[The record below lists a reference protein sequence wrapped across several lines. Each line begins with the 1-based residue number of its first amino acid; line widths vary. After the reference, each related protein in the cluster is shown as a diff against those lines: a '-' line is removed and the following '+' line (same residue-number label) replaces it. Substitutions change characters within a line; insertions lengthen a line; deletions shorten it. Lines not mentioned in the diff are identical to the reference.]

1 MEPSMNSVDQELSS
15 SAASAVEVRRLL
27 EENARFRSLLMAH
40 GIPIPEAGPPALHP
54 PQASNPAPEARKPGI
69 ATAEQRI
76 ALFRSLFRGRE
87 DIYAIRWENNDG
99 RSGYMPKADRD
110 WKSYL
115 SANDEDRKKVDRL
128 TRTYR
133 PLTADVIHGHLVGEQ
148 TVGIYPLL
156 QDETCW
162 LLAVDFDKKA
172 WQEDTIAFLA
182 ACGELSVPAAL
193 ERSRSGKGGH
203 VWIFF
208 ERAIPASI
216 ARKLGCVIL
225 TRTMESRHQ
234 LGLDSYD
241 RLFPN
246 QDTIPKGGFGNLIA
260 LPLQK
265 LPRANNNSVFVDR
278 EFRPYP
284 DQWEFLASVKRMSPD
299 AVEAV
304 VVEAQQRG
312 DLLGARINS
321 AEDEELSPWALPPSK
336 ARAEPE
342 ILGPFPAQVQVVR
355 SNFVYVEKN
364 GLPSA
369 MLNRLLR
376 LAAFQNP
383 EFYKAQAMRLPTFNK
398 PRVIACGEDLANYI
412 ALPRGC
418 IGDVLRLFEAHHI
431 TPVTRD
437 ERFAGRPIDV
447 MFSGQLRPAQ
457 LEAAATIA
465 QYDDGILCAPT
476 AFGKTAL
483 AAWMIGQRKVNTLVL
498 VHRQQLLDQ
507 WQARL
512 AMFLNLPAK
521 SIGQIGGGKSNP
533 SGYVD
538 VAIIQSSHDKAGV
551 KEFVAEYGQVIV
563 DECHHLSAFTFEQ
576 VMKQVKAKYVL
587 GLTATPERKDGHHPI
602 IYMQCGPIRY
612 KLSARSMTASSPFE
626 HEVIPRLTEF
636 CVPPE
641 QADTTIQELYA
652 GLVDDRA
659 RNELIVG
666 DLLRAVQD
674 GCSPLL
680 LTART
685 EHLKYFETAL
695 ARKVENVFVLKGGT
709 GKKQRRS
716 IAEAIKSVPDGD
728 PRVILATGSYI
739 GEGFDDA
746 RLDSLFLAMPI
757 SWKGTLQQYVGRLHR
772 LHDAKRVVRVYDY
785 VDAKVL
791 MLARMY
797 ARRLKGYSAIG
808 YRICN
813 TPYEVL
819 GTERRTTGLKLK
831 RPDAETP
838 GGNEGI

>member
-1 MEPSMNSVDQELSS
+1 LI
-15 SAASAVEVRRLL
+15 
-27 EENARFRSLLMAH
+27 AH
-40 GIPIPEAGPPALHP
+40 DIRIPESANFTDEP
-54 PQASNPAPEARKPGI
+54 PQVSNSAPEIRNPVV

-76 ALFRSLFRGRE
+76 AIFRSLFRGRE
-87 DIYAIRWENNDG
+87 DVYAIRWENADG

-110 WKSYL
+110 CKSYL
-115 SANDEDRKKVDRL
+115 SATAEDRKKVDRL

-133 PLTADVIHGHLVGEQ
+133 PLTDDAVRAHLVGEH
-148 TVGIYPLL
+148 TAGIYPLL

-162 LLAVDFDKKA
+162 LLAVDFDKKT
-172 WQEDTIAFLA
+172 WQQDATAFLE
-182 ACGELSVPAAL
+182 ACLELNVPAAL
-193 ERSRSGKGGH
+193 ERSRSGNGGH

-208 ERAIPASI
+208 ERAIPATT

-234 LGLDSYD
+234 IGLDSYD
-241 RLFPN
+241 RFFPN
-246 QDTIPKGGFGNLIA
+246 QDTMPKGGFGNLIA

-265 LPRANNNSVFVDR
+265 SPRANGNSVFIDS

-284 DQWEFLASVKRMSPD
+284 NQWEFLASVKRMPTD

-304 VVEAQQRG
+304 VLEAQKRG
-312 DLLGARINS
+312 DVIGVRISNVDD
-321 AEDEELSPWALPPSK
+321 EDIDPWMLPPSK
-336 ARAEPE
+336 ARAERE
-342 ILGPFPAQVQVVR
+342 IPGPFPARVQIVR
-355 SNFVYVEKN
+355 SNLVYVEKD
-364 GLPSA
+364 GLPPA

-418 IGDVLRLFEAHHI
+418 IAAVVQLLETHHI
-431 TPVTRD
+431 KAVIRD
-437 ERFAGRPIDV
+437 ERFAGHPIDV
-447 MFSGQLRPAQ
+447 KFSGQLRPAQ
-457 LEAAATIA
+457 LDAAAMIA
-465 QYDDGILCAPT
+465 EHDEGILCAPT

-483 AAWMIGQRKVNTLVL
+483 AAWMIAARKVNTLVL

-507 WQARL
+507 WHARL
-512 AMFLNLPAK
+512 AMFLSLPAK
-521 SIGQIGGGKSNP
+521 SIGQVGGGKSERN
-533 SGYVD
+533 GLVD
-538 VAIIQSSHDKAGV
+538 VAIIQSTHDKAGV
-551 KEFVAEYGQVIV
+551 KDFVAEYGQVIV

-612 KLSARSMTASSPFE
+612 KLSARSMTAASPFE
-626 HEVIPRLTEF
+626 HEVIPRLTDF
-636 CVPPE
+636 CLPPE

-652 GLVDDRA
+652 ALVDDKT

-666 DLLRAVQD
+666 DLLRVIHD

-695 ARKVENVFVLKGGT
+695 AGEVENIFVLKGGM

-716 IAEAIKSVPDGD
+716 IAEAIAAVPESA

-746 RLDSLFLAMPI
+746 RLDTLFLARPI

-785 VDAKVL
+785 VDSNVL
-791 MLARMY
+791 MLSRMY

-813 TPYEVL
+813 TPYEVF
-819 GTERRTTGLKLK
+819 GTERQAAGLEKPNTALL
-831 RPDAETP
+831 
-838 GGNEGI
+838 G